1 MNKKLFL
8 KYKFHL
14 LVLLEFFIFFYLGIK
29 LEFIVTPILY
39 LGVCLFI
46 SLNFLKRNINI
57 EQKLSSFEIKKWS
70 YVLYFT
76 ALIFFSFW
84 ANQIMIK
91 IPIDI
96 KTSDIIPYIND
107 LYLKRFF
114 NGKFIYSL
122 APGLGYGNW
131 TPNYLTF
138 HWLPFAISYF
148 FQFDHRWVVLAVF
161 FITIYIYI
169 FHFISAKSEIEY
181 WFKLSLPFLFL
192 LLLFY
197 NQSGS
202 FAHTVELLIAS
213 YYFILAMFLL
223 NNNVFGKSIGLT
235 LTLLS
240 RYIVVF
246 YIPIALVIEFYLN
259 RKQLLKQIVIVVILV
274 SAFYIIPFLLKD
286 NSIFFKGAASYDI
299 AALGEWDGQNW
310 QQATDRPFQL
320 FQGLGFASWAYSF
333 LNGSL
338 ENKIHILKIIM
349 LLSGFITILFL
360 IIYFIKNKNKY
371 KIVNWHLAS
380 LKIVITVILSFS
392 LVPYS
397 YLFYTNLVLSIVM
410 LGSINDNS
418 QTIENNINIL

>member
-1 MNKKLFL
+1 MSSKLFL

-14 LVLLEFFIFFYLGIK
+14 LVLLEFFIFFYLRNK

-39 LGVCLFI
+39 LAVCLFV
-46 SLNFLKRNINI
+46 SFNFLKMNINI
-57 EQKLSSFEIKKWS
+57 EQKINSFEIKKWS
-70 YVLYFT
+70 YVFYFT

-84 ANQIMIK
+84 ANHIMIK
-91 IPIDI
+91 SPVDI

-114 NGKFIYSL
+114 NGKFVYSI

-138 HWLPFAISYF
+138 HWLPFAISYY
-148 FQFDHRWVVLAVF
+148 FQFDHRWVVLTVF
-161 FITIYIYI
+161 FMTVYIYL
-169 FHFISAKSEIEY
+169 FHFISTKSHREY
-181 WFKLSLPFLFL
+181 WFKSSLPFLL
-192 LLLFY
+192 LFNLFY

-213 YYFILAMFLL
+213 YYFLLAMFLIK
-223 NNNVFGKSIGLT
+223 NNIVGKSIGLT
-235 LTLLS
+235 LTILS
-240 RYIVVF
+240 RYIVIF

-259 RKQLLKQIVIVVILV
+259 KKQIFKQIVIVVILV
-274 SAFYIIPFLLKD
+274 SVFYVIPFMLKD
-286 NSIFFKGAASYDI
+286 SGIFFKGAESYDL
-299 AALGEWDGQNW
+299 AALGEWDGQHW
-310 QQATDRPFQL
+310 QQPNDRPHQL

-333 LNGSL
+333 LNGNL
-338 ENKIHILKIIM
+338 ENKIHIFKIIM
-349 LLSGFITILFL
+349 LFSGFVTILL
-360 IIYFIKNKNKY
+360 SIIYFMKNKNKY
-371 KIVNWHLAS
+371 SLKNWHLAS
-380 LKIVITVILSFS
+380 LKLVITVIISFS

-418 QTIENNINIL
+418 QTNENNINIL